1 MSPSNQQASVR
12 LTRVSA
18 LLHFLVDGLCICC
31 LYLATVGKMDI
42 VTTYVTYNVLAF
54 LTQPLTGWW
63 ADWMRQRHWMLL
75 GSVLLLTLG
84 VAACQLS
91 TINEQFIMPTAVL
104 LGIGNSLFHVWGGK
118 QVAVNTGNDIRAL
131 GVFVSTGAF
140 GLAVGG
146 VLASWSLLYVFLLSI
161 CVLAIQT
168 LQAQSLPSP
177 QTLPSPSLQGGSSI
191 SINEKT
197 SEQGNHPLP
206 VGRVRG
212 GSVVRGG
219 SIILLIML
227 IVAGRSFTGEAF
239 TTGITKNAMLIL
251 LLGATSMAGKM
262 AGGWLAK
269 SMGIWKALL
278 LMVVGTILCFLGKDL
293 YIAVM
298 LTGLFLINCTMPV
311 TLYWANTLLKGYEGL
326 AFGLLAA
333 ALIPGYLLAT

>member
-12 LTRVSA
+12 LTGVSA

-168 LQAQSLPSP
+168 LQAQ
-177 QTLPSPSLQGGSSI
+177 TLPSPSLQGGSSI

-197 SEQGNHPLP
+197 SELGHHPLP

-227 IVAGRSFTGEAF
+227 VVAGRSFTGEAF
-239 TTGITKNAMLIL
+239 TTDITKDAMLIL

-262 AGGWLAK
+262 AGGWLVK

-293 YIAVM
+293 HIAVM